1 MIERDEHRTQR
12 KVEKVKNSRL
22 RTSLDIELVPATWKE
37 IYHNFVRNEV
47 SSKKST
53 NFVDIMKRIYLK
65 KLISVVFL
73 G

>member
-47 SSKKST
+47 SSKKFCS
-53 NFVDIMKRIYLK
+53 
-65 KLISVVFL
+65 FL
-73 G
+73 GLSNLS